1 MKIQDGAKGLT
12 AAVEVPV
19 PGDPQAH
26 IHNLLLNAVA
36 TESGH
41 LGSLDSARI
50 TSATSFMFGA
60 YFQAELARELRKL
73 AIAVHVDESG
83 RAIAIDGV
91 PREACELFSKRHSQ
105 AEKTGKAYA
114 KRQGLDWNDLSAER
128 KFAILHN
135 ANLAYRSKKYSGS
148 NDKEFWLAQAHE
160 IGWYHDTVLTNE
172 KV

>member
-1 MKIQDGAKGLT
+1 
-12 AAVEVPV
+12 
-19 PGDPQAH
+19 
-26 IHNLLLNAVA
+26 
-36 TESGH
+36 
-41 LGSLDSARI
+41 
-50 TSATSFMFGA
+50 MFGA